1 MALGIQM
8 NTIDKL
14 MHNIEEHRRYTKVQL
29 NCILCGVNEHHHSG
43 KVVLAE
49 VHKITDRNH
58 VLAIG
63 DERFGVYEGY
73 YKVL

>member
-1 MALGIQM
+1 MSA
-8 NTIDKL
+8 IDKL

-29 NCILCGVNEHHHSG
+29 NCILYGSNEYHHKG
-43 KVVLAE
+43 KVVLVE
-49 VHKITDRNH
+49 VHELTDRNH

-63 DERFGVYEGY
+63 ADRFGVYSGY